1 MASELYFPAPYAIM
15 TTRILESDYGSA
27 FVTYPE
33 VHQSWVIVTAGDE
46 AICLDPPG
54 AVVRV
59 YNPPD
64 DCGNTPPDVCYTGQT
79 VQDEYDVTFACTDEN
94 DVTYECRLLP
104 GKMPCRRSQST
115 LKVYFICFFPIYIN
129 IVCCFDFLLLSIFF
143 LLCLSYILICLDIL

>member
-1 MASELYFPAPYAIM
+1 M
-15 TTRILESDYGSA
+15 G
-27 FVTYPE
+27 TYPE

-94 DVTYECRLLP
+94 DVTYEDVDFYQAKCHAD
-104 GKMPCRRSQST
+104 
-115 LKVYFICFFPIYIN
+115 VAIY
-129 IVCCFDFLLLSIFF
+129 VKSVFHLF
-143 LLCLSYILICLDIL
+143 LSYIYKYYMLL